1 MNFLDSIVTSWGSFD
16 IGLALMI
23 FIAYLLVDAL
33 YAQYTFHVTQ
43 YREYSAAT
51 IGALM
56 HFMLAF
62 GVLNYVQ
69 NFLYIIPLA
78 AGSWVGTFLVVRR
91 ERLKC
96 AS

>member
-16 IGLALMI
+16 IGLAFMI